1 MYLKRYTNPI
11 LYVKSIILFVE
22 KITINIIKQLFILI
36 KFN

>member
-1 MYLKRYTNPI
+1 MYLKRYTNTI
-11 LYVKSIILFVE
+11 LYVKSKILFVE